1 MKLFITGGQGSLGLW
16 FVEHFLAN
24 GWSVTVLGRT
34 ERVYI
39 NHPNYR
45 FITADVANRQ
55 LLELVVDEYYD
66 YCIHAA
72 SLNEHFLEGYAEK
85 ALAINALGTDNL
97 CHALNKHGVGKLI
110 YISTFHVYGASSGC
124 VHENTPVIPK
134 NDYGL
139 THYFAEKYIEKHHHL
154 NGLNY
159 CIFRLSNSY
168 GCPKDLN
175 TDKWYLLLNDLCRSA
190 VRSGKIVLQGDG
202 SSKRDFIWM
211 GDVVKVVEI
220 ALANDQ
226 LQSGCFNLSSGK
238 TYQVKDLALKVL
250 DVYRRL
256 YNQELKTNLDLTKVP
271 DSEGLSVDNT
281 RLLSCI
287 DYVFEER
294 IDEEAES
301 IMRLIEQA
309 ENG

>member
-1 MKLFITGGQGSLGLW
+1 
-16 FVEHFLAN
+16 
-24 GWSVTVLGRT
+24 
-34 ERVYI
+34 
-39 NHPNYR
+39 
-45 FITADVANRQ
+45 
-55 LLELVVDEYYD
+55 
-66 YCIHAA
+66 
-72 SLNEHFLEGYAEK
+72 LNEHFLEGYAKE

-97 CHALNKHGVGKLI
+97 RHVMNKHGVGKLI

-124 VHENTPVIPK
+124 VHENSPVSPK

-175 TDKWYLLLNDLCRSA
+175 TDKWYLLLNDLCRTA
-190 VRSGKIVLQGDG
+190 VRTGEIVIQGDG

-220 ALANDQ
+220 SLADDQ

-238 TYQVKDLALKVL
+238 TYQIIDLALKVL
-250 DVYRRL
+250 SVYRRL
-256 YNQELKTNLDLTKVP
+256 YDQELKVNIDLTQVP
-271 DSEGLSVDNT
+271 ESEGLSVSNSK
-281 RLLSCI
+281 LLSCI

-294 IDEEAES
+294 IDEEAEN
-301 IMRLIEQA
+301 IMRLIKKA